1 MKTLAEKR
9 RKQEH
14 DMMGGLGWV
23 LGLTAHVLS
32 IYYLPDAV

>member
-9 RKQEH
+9 RKQER
-14 DMMGGLGWV
+14 DMMGWV